1 MDIKDLVVKIMVD
14 QSSFNIN
21 NPRNLS
27 KASTSSGTGF
37 FITNN
42 LILTCY
48 HVINNSLKI
57 NINHNKTDKEMYRK
71 MHQTK

>member
-27 KASTSSGTGF
+27 KASTDETQSFNFNLGTTF
-37 FITNN
+37 
-42 LILTCY
+42 
-48 HVINNSLKI
+48 
-57 NINHNKTDKEMYRK
+57 
-71 MHQTK
+71 